1 VIDPITL
8 TFEKIE
14 PDGAGRAPPAR
25 ATRGR
30 IFALSYARSFA
41 ALAMISLVA
50 VACGT
55 SGDKVCNQ
63 NASPLNVCPKGATV
77 KGVDVSKYDPNVNWA
92 SAKAAKIVFAFAR
105 VSDGLNYPD
114 ATFLGNW
121 DGMKQQGIV
130 RGVYQYFRSS
140 QDPIKQADY
149 MLAQLAKGGAP
160 LATDLP
166 PVMDI
171 ETADGVSTTAV
182 RAAMQKWLDYVE
194 LKTGRKPLVYTANF
208 MSATIGP
215 GFSKYPLWVANYGA
229 QCPLMPDGWTTWK
242 FWQYDDKGTVPGVG
256 TGNVDVDEFDGT
268 LQDLLTFAQGP
279 SQDGGVPTTDGGAP
293 ADGGLTDGGPRTDS
307 GTPDTAPDP
316 CAR

>member
-1 VIDPITL
+1 MRTELRAWVL
-8 TFEKIE
+8 R
-14 PDGAGRAPPAR
+14 ARGRAR
-25 ATRGR
+25 VRVGGVSRHRT
-30 IFALSYARSFA
+30 
-41 ALAMISLVA
+41 LAGLTVLTVASAIA

-55 SGDKVCNQ
+55 SGNKVCGSS
-63 NASPLNVCPKGATV
+63 AAPLNVCPKGPTV

-92 SAKAAKIVFAFAR
+92 SAKAAKITFAFAR

-114 ATFLGNW
+114 ATFLTNW

-130 RGVYQYFRSS
+130 RGVYQYFRAS

-149 MLAQLAKGGAP
+149 MLAQLAKGGALP
-160 LATDLP
+160 NDLP

-171 ETADGVSTTAV
+171 ETADGVGVSAV

-194 LKTGRKPLVYTANF
+194 LKTGRRPLVYTANF
-208 MSATIGP
+208 MSATIGT

-268 LQDLLTFAQGP
+268 LQDLLAFAQGP
-279 SQDGGVPTTDGGAP
+279 TPDAGAPDGGGDGG
-293 ADGGLTDGGPRTDS
+293 GGSDAGAGPDS
-307 GTPDTAPDP
+307 GARDAAPVDP
-316 CAR
+316 CAP